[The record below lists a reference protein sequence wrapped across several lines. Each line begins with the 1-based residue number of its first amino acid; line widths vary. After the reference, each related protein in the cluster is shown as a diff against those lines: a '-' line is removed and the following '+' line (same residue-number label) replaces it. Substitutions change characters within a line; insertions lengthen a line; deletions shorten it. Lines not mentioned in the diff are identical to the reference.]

1 MPNNKTSRI
10 YEAKTGKTEGR
21 QSLTITDGD
30 FSIPLTIMGRTTSQ
44 RESKETEDLT
54 NTASWVSRSYKNAL
68 PTTHTHSLQGRIH
81 LLAFSSFWGLPTF
94 LG

>member
-68 PTTHTHSLQGRIH
+68 PTTHTHSLQKNR
-81 LLAFSSFWGLPTF
+81 S
-94 LG
+94 

>member
-1 MPNNKTSRI
+1 M
-10 YEAKTGKTEGR
+10 
-21 QSLTITDGD
+21 TITDGD

-68 PTTHTHSLQGRIH
+68 PTTHTHTV
-81 LLAFSSFWGLPTF
+81 SSNAHKALHRRDHASGHVCVCVCV
-94 LG
+94 